1 MHLKITHKTTYRYDN
16 AIQDLTQYIKLYP
29 SKHKNIKIIN
39 WDIKIKDSIISEESI
54 EPNGDKVIL
63 AHSSNVI
70 KKLEIIING
79 EVKTKN
85 NLKQEI
91 LTGYKEKINP
101 MVYLRTTHITSIAPK
116 IKSFVNN
123 ALCKTNKKDKLSLA
137 HIISNKISKKLSY
150 VKNFSKETTRS
161 IETLNSKKGVCKD
174 YAHLLISCA
183 IYLNIPSRYVCGY
196 LYSLNEKNEATHAW
210 AELYF
215 DNLGWVGFDPSN
227 NCFVN
232 DKYIRVCSG
241 FDSYDAAPIK
251 GVAVGDSNE
260 KLDVKVNVKQMSSQQ

>member
-1 MHLKITHKTTYRYDN
+1 MHLKITHKTIYNYDDT
-16 AIQDLTQYIKLYP
+16 IQDLTQYIKLYP

-39 WDIKIKDSIISEESI
+39 WNLKVKDSTISNESI
-54 EPNGDKVIL
+54 EPNGDKVIIC
-63 AHSSNVI
+63 HSNNLI
-70 KKLEIIING
+70 KKSEIIING

-101 MVYLRTTHITSIAPK
+101 IVYLRTTNITSITQK
-116 IKSFVNN
+116 IKSFTNN
-123 ALCKTNKKDKLSLA
+123 AMCKINKKDKLSLA
-137 HIISNKISKKLSY
+137 HTISDNISKQLSY
-150 VKNFSKETTRS
+150 TKNFSKEDTTS
-161 IETLNSKKGVCKD
+161 TQTLFSKKGVCKD

-183 IYLNIPSRYVCGY
+183 IYLNIPARYICGY
-196 LYSLNEKNEATHAW
+196 LYSPDEKDEATHAW
-210 AELYF
+210 VELYF

-232 DKYIRVCSG
+232 DKYVRVCSG

-251 GVAVGDSNE
+251 GVAIGNSSE
-260 KLDVKVNVKQMSSQQ
+260 KLDVNINIRSMSSQQ